1 MFSYLMQT
9 SLVFLLAFLIAH
21 ARKPPGYVAP
31 PQEYDPNPP
40 KYEYGYR
47 IEENKI
53 THGKDEQRNGI
64 YAQGRYYVENGT
76 QSSQS
81 VKYFADEW
89 GYHPVVEYGHVGPYS
104 KTSTNFVLGEEAIK
118 LKNNQKSIP
127 EGPNDPGKAVNL
139 ANNADPTPTSTEENY
154 PKHLPPWLTIPS
166 LLSNEPPNID
176 DLPSGINFDVN
187 QQLQNR
193 DLTIEDPKQQP
204 IFYYIQPSSGKL
216 QNVESLPQPQALVQ
230 NSEVPN
236 SIVETAALLKRPNNA
251 IIYHHNFGN
260 RLNPKFQNKLVDSTK
275 NLVSGADVL
284 NINAAVDQG
293 IETSTLHDLLHQYIT
308 PTIVSSTT
316 PTSISPCSSL
326 LSDPIVVADSTL
338 APKPQRD
345 EILVTPRPVSSK
357 FLAPITA
364 GVQLQHIEEQQSED
378 SKTIEIQKKATL
390 EVEVQKTIP
399 HYLGMYEYPLGY
411 DGGENGTNVE
421 GKAVQN
427 IELGKTLLYFPSGG
441 ADVKAN
447 LKHQQ
452 VSLLPQRPA
461 RTLTNSGAYLLQI
474 PGLFSKQKYSTLV
487 QNYHPS
493 GLDHTFLRTPST
505 AGLLSYAPHNAQYFP
520 TYQAKNYPQK
530 LRKLN
535 LLVLPRANVANLPP
549 ITRNPHDL
557 HNTWHSNVKLNN
569 GYLPPFE
576 GNDYKGGA
584 SNKNEQY
591 IGLSPPKTVP
601 LEIKQRTARAYF
613 DEKSV
618 RMEYGF
624 KPPLIPSIEIDEYGR
639 PIGKGD

>member
-1 MFSYLMQT
+1 MFSYLVQT
-9 SLVFLLAFLIAH
+9 SLVFLLTFLIAH

-31 PQEYDPNPP
+31 HQEYDPNPP

-47 IEENKI
+47 IEEDKI

-89 GYHPVVEYGHVGPYS
+89 GYHPVVEYGHVGPHS

-127 EGPNDPGKAVNL
+127 EDPNDPGKAANL
-139 ANNADPTPTSTEENY
+139 ANKADPIPTHQESY
-154 PKHLPPWLTIPS
+154 SKQPPPWLMIPNP
-166 LLSNEPPNID
+166 LSKEPPNID
-176 DLPSGINFDVN
+176 DSHSGINFEVN

-193 DLTIEDPKQQP
+193 DFTIENRKQP
-204 IFYYIQPSSGKL
+204 TFYYIQPSSEKL

-230 NSEVPN
+230 NSGVPN
-236 SIVETAALLKRPNNA
+236 SLVETAALRKRPNNA
-251 IIYHHNFGN
+251 IIYHNNFGT
-260 RLNPKFQNKLVDSTK
+260 RLSPKLQYKLVDSTK

-284 NINAAVDQG
+284 NINAALDQR
-293 IETSTLHDLLHQYIT
+293 IETSTLHDLLHQHIT

-316 PTSISPCSSL
+316 PISINPCPNL
-326 LSDPIVVADSTL
+326 LSEPIVVADSAL
-338 APKPQRD
+338 GPKTQK
-345 EILVTPRPVSSK
+345 EELLVTPRPVSSK

-378 SKTIEIQKKATL
+378 SKSIEIQKKAIL

-421 GKAVQN
+421 RKAVQN
-427 IELGKTLLYFPSGG
+427 IELGKTLLYFPSGES
-441 ADVKAN
+441 DVQPS

-487 QNYHPS
+487 QNYHAS
-493 GLDHTFLRTPST
+493 GLDHAFLKTPST
-505 AGLLSYAPHNAQYFP
+505 AGLLSYAPQNTQYFP
-520 TYQAKNYPQK
+520 TYHAKNQPQK

-535 LLVLPRANVANLPP
+535 LLVLPRANIANLPP

-557 HNTWHSNVKLNN
+557 HNAWYSNAKLNN
-569 GYLPPFE
+569 GYLPPLAE
-576 GNDYKGGA
+576 NDYKGRA
-584 SNKNEQY
+584 TSKNEQY
-591 IGLSPPKTVP
+591 VGLAPPKREPYEV
-601 LEIKQRTARAYF
+601 KQRAARAYF
-613 DEKSV
+613 DEKSI

-624 KPPLIPSIEIDEYGR
+624 KPPLIPSIEIDEYGK
-639 PIGKGD
+639 PIEKGD